1 LGDGWAEGVH
11 PEDRQKC
18 LDSYAQSFDRREKFS
33 MEYRLR
39 RHDGEYRWL
48 FDVGVPR
55 FNGDGSFAGY
65 VGCCLDISDLKEAR
79 ATVIEFSG
87 RLLRAGEMERAR
99 IARELHDDINQRLA
113 LLANGLQE
121 IAQATP
127 ADADRSRKQEL
138 QELWELTNEIATDI
152 QHMSHQLHPS
162 KLHYLGLA
170 STVRDLCREV
180 SQQHKIEIECVVSGL
195 PEDLDEN
202 VSLNLFRTVQESLR
216 NTVRH
221 SQARHVKVELTCQ
234 AGVVHLRIAD
244 DGVGFDPENARA
256 DHGLGLVSMRERLR
270 SVGGEFSI
278 WSKPSLGTLVAGSVP
293 ATTKDRTSVLTVG
306 ERMTGT

>member
-1 LGDGWAEGVH
+1 
-11 PEDRQKC
+11 
-18 LDSYAQSFDRREKFS
+18 

-216 NTVRH
+216 G
-221 SQARHVKVELTCQ
+221 SLTNCRRWRGIRSRKRTRRSRAWTGQ
-234 AGVVHLRIAD
+234 H
-244 DGVGFDPENARA
+244 ARA
-256 DHGLGLVSMRERLR
+256 PAVCRRRVFYLVETISGYAGSRKCSGHHQGSNVSIDSRRAHDGHL
-270 SVGGEFSI
+270 EFSANVFL
-278 WSKPSLGTLVAGSVP
+278 WAW
-293 ATTKDRTSVLTVG
+293 R
-306 ERMTGT
+306 R